1 MEVVNGVQDGKLTDV
16 AEEDKINPSEEEDR
30 LPPPSFGFD
39 EKGTFFLQINSKAG
53 FLAMIGFIHKASIWM
68 NERMEDYEKK
78 KKSESLIK
86 PSNKGFGR
94 FNLFR

>member
-1 MEVVNGVQDGKLTDV
+1 MEELNGVSDGKIADV
-16 AEEDKINPSEEEDR
+16 IEENKILATEEEDR

-53 FLAMIGFIHKASIWM
+53 FLAMIGFIHKASMWM
-68 NERMEDYEKK
+68 NDRMEEYEKK
-78 KKSESLIK
+78 KKAESLIK